1 MTPSEKYVAD
11 LCEKSFLPFWS
22 FPNPLGK
29 KDKELCDVLVV
40 CGSTIL
46 LISVK
51 DIQVSSHKD
60 KSIQYSRWVKK
71 AVDDSIQQL
80 YGAERFLKNVDDVT
94 LKNRT
99 TKVAL
104 PDKNERTI
112 YRIAI
117 AFGSDYDFPLPMGM
131 NNKGFV
137 HIFDEQSTATII
149 SELDTITDFTRY
161 LTAKEKFLSSN
172 HMLLPEETD
181 FFALY
186 IQTGLE
192 FDYPVDSIAGSG
204 GLWESYIKSEDYSD
218 WRKRIAPSFIWD
230 YMINQLHA
238 YHIKD
243 ETNDQQIQ
251 DLENAIRIINLEDR
265 INRTELGLALD
276 DAIKKK
282 SIGRM
287 LLPQPGAN
295 HMYVFMPL
303 TQKNWEGKERELEL
317 RCIVARYLNPSV
329 ITVIGLAFGSNGK
342 DESVYDICYHYIPE
356 VSDDFVKH
364 AKEIQK
370 ELGYFKNSLQSSNSD
385 YSLKD
390 FDGFG
395 INKQ

>member
-11 LCEKSFLPFWS
+11 LCKNSFLPFWS

-29 KDKELCDVLVV
+29 KEKELCDVLVV
-40 CGSTIL
+40 CGNTII

-51 DIQVSSHKD
+51 DIKVSNHND
-60 KSIQYSRWVKK
+60 KRIQYDRWVKK

-80 YGAERFLKNVDDVT
+80 YGAERFLKNVDEIK
-94 LKNRT
+94 LKNRV

-104 PDKNERTI
+104 PSKKSRII

-117 AFGSDYDFPLPMGM
+117 AFGSDNDFPLPMGFGER
-131 NNKGFV
+131 GFV
-137 HIFDEQSTATII
+137 HVFDEKSTATII

-161 LTAKEKFLSSN
+161 LTTKEIFLISN

-181 FFALY
+181 LLALY

-192 FDYPVDSIAGSG
+192 FDHPIDLIAGSG
-204 GLWESYIKSEDYSD
+204 GLWESYIQSKDYSD
-218 WRKRIAPSFIWD
+218 WRKQIIPSFIWD
-230 YMINQLHA
+230 YMIKQLHA

-243 ETNDQQIQ
+243 ETNNEQIQ
-251 DLENAIRIINLEDR
+251 DLENAIRIINQEDR
-265 INRTELGLALD
+265 IHRTELGLALD
-276 DAIKKK
+276 NAIKKK

-287 LLPQPGAN
+287 LLPQPDAK

-303 TQKNWEGKERELEL
+303 SQKNWEGKEKELEL

-329 ITVIGLAFGSNGK
+329 NTVIGLGIGTNGK
-342 DESVYDICYHYIPE
+342 EESVYDICYHYFPE
-356 VSDDFVKH
+356 ISDDFVKH
-364 AKEIQK
+364 AKAIQQ
-370 ELGYFKNSLQSSNSD
+370 ELGYFKNPLQSSNSD

-390 FDGFG
+390 LLN
-395 INKQ
+395 IRNHQ

>member
-11 LCEKSFLPFWS
+11 LCKKSFLPFWS

-29 KDKELCDVLVV
+29 KDKELCDVVVV
-40 CGSTIL
+40 CGSTII

-51 DIQVSSHKD
+51 DIQVSSHED
-60 KSIQYSRWVKK
+60 RSIQYSRWVKK
-71 AVDDSIQQL
+71 AVDDSLQQL
-80 YGAERFLKNVDDVT
+80 YGAERFLENVDEIT
-94 LKNRT
+94 LKNRV

-104 PDKNERTI
+104 PNKNERSI

-131 NNKGFV
+131 NDRGFV
-137 HIFDEQSTATII
+137 HIFDEKSTATII

-186 IQTGLE
+186 IRTGLE
-192 FDYPVDSIAGSG
+192 FDYPVDSVAGSG
-204 GLWESYIKSEDYSD
+204 GLWESYINSKDYSD
-218 WRKRIAPSFIWD
+218 WRKRIIPSFIWD
-230 YMINQLHA
+230 YMITQLHT
-238 YHIKD
+238 YQIKD

-251 DLENAIRIINLEDR
+251 DLENAIRIINQEDR

-287 LLPQPGAN
+287 LLPQLGAK

-303 TQKNWEGKERELEL
+303 TKKNWEGKEKELEL

-329 ITVIGLAFGSNGK
+329 NTVIGLSFGSNGK
-342 DESVYDICYHYIPE
+342 DESIYDICYHYIPE
-356 VSDDFVKH
+356 VSDEFFKY
-364 AKEIQK
+364 AKEIQQ
-370 ELGYFKNSLQSSNSD
+370 ELGYFKSSLQSSNSD
-385 YSLKD
+385 YSFKD
-390 FDGFG
+390 FSGFG
-395 INKQ
+395 INQQ

>member
-1 MTPSEKYVAD
+1 MTPSEEYVAS

-40 CGSTIL
+40 CGNTII

-51 DIQVSSHKD
+51 DIQVSNHKD
-60 KSIQYSRWVKK
+60 KNVQYTRWVKK

-80 YGAERFLKNVDDVT
+80 YGAERFLKNVNEIKLKNGVTKVT
-94 LKNRT
+94 LPDI
-99 TKVAL
+99 KV
-104 PDKNERTI
+104 RTI

-117 AFGSDYDFPLPMGM
+117 AFGSDYDFPLPMGI
-131 NNKGFV
+131 NNRGFV
-137 HIFDEQSTATII
+137 HVFDEKSTATII

-161 LTAKEKFLSSN
+161 LKAKENFLISN

-204 GLWESYIKSEDYSD
+204 GLWESYIKSEDYRD
-218 WRKRIAPSFIWD
+218 WRKRIVPSFIWD
-230 YMINQLHA
+230 YMIAHLHT

-243 ETNDQQIQ
+243 GTNNQRIQ
-251 DLENAIRIINLEDR
+251 DLESAIRIINQEDR
-265 INRTELGLALD
+265 IHRTELGLALD
-276 DAIKKK
+276 NAIKRK
-282 SIGRM
+282 SKGRM
-287 LLPQPGAN
+287 LLPKKDAK

-303 TQKNWEGKERELEL
+303 TMKNWDGKEKELEL

-329 ITVIGLAFGSNGK
+329 NTVIGIGIGTNGK
-342 DESVYDICYHYIPE
+342 GDSVYDICYHYIPE
-356 VSDDFVKH
+356 TSDDFIKQ
-364 AKEIQK
+364 AREIQQ
-370 ELGYFKNSLQSSNSD
+370 ELGYFENPKYSSNSD
-385 YSLKD
+385 YSIED
-390 FDGFG
+390 FKGFG
-395 INKQ
+395 IKY

>member
-1 MTPSEKYVAD
+1 MTPSEKYVAN
-11 LCEKSFLPFWS
+11 LCKNSFLPFWN

-40 CGSTIL
+40 CGNIII

-71 AVDDSIQQL
+71 AVDDSVQQL

-104 PDKNERTI
+104 PDRNERTI

-131 NNKGFV
+131 NNRGFV
-137 HIFDEQSTATII
+137 HIFDEKSTATII

-192 FDYPVDSIAGSG
+192 FDYPVDSIAGAG

-218 WRKRIAPSFIWD
+218 WRKRIIPSFIWD
-230 YMINQLHA
+230 YMITQLHA

-243 ETNDQQIQ
+243 ETNGQQIQ
-251 DLENAIRIINLEDR
+251 DLENAIRIINQEDR
-265 INRTELGLALD
+265 IHRTELGLALD
-276 DAIKKK
+276 NAIKKK

-287 LLPQPGAN
+287 LLPQPGAK

-303 TQKNWEGKERELEL
+303 TKKNWEGKEKELEL

-329 ITVIGLAFGSNGK
+329 DTIIGLGIGSNGI
-342 DESVYDICYHYIPE
+342 DGSVYDICYHYIPE
-356 VSDDFVKH
+356 ITDEFILN
-364 AKEIQK
+364 AKEIQQ
-370 ELGYFKNSLQSSNSD
+370 ELGYFKNPTQTSNSD
-385 YSLKD
+385 YSIED
-390 FDGFG
+390 FNSFG

>member
-1 MTPSEKYVAD
+1 MTPSEKYVAS

-40 CGSTIL
+40 CGNTII

-51 DIQVSSHKD
+51 DIQVSNHKD
-60 KSIQYSRWVKK
+60 KNIQYTRWVKK

-80 YGAERFLKNVDDVT
+80 YGAERFLKNVSEIK
-94 LKNRT
+94 LKNRV
-99 TKVAL
+99 TKVNL
-104 PDKNERTI
+104 PGIKVRTI

-117 AFGSDYDFPLPMGM
+117 AFGSDYDFPLPMGI
-131 NNKGFV
+131 NNRGFV
-137 HIFDEQSTATII
+137 HVFDEKSTATII

-161 LTAKEKFLSSN
+161 LKAKENFLISN

-204 GLWESYIKSEDYSD
+204 GLWESYIKSEDYRD
-218 WRKRIAPSFIWD
+218 WRKRIVPSFIWD
-230 YMINQLHA
+230 YMIAQLHT

-243 ETNDQQIQ
+243 DTNNQRIQ
-251 DLENAIRIINLEDR
+251 DLENAIRIINQEDR
-265 INRTELGLALD
+265 IHRTELGLALD
-276 DAIKKK
+276 NAIKRK
-282 SIGRM
+282 SKGRM
-287 LLPQPGAN
+287 LLPQKDAK

-303 TQKNWEGKERELEL
+303 TIKNWDSKEKELEL

-329 ITVIGLAFGSNGK
+329 NTVIGIGIGSNGK
-342 DESVYDICYHYIPE
+342 DDSVYDICYHYIPE
-356 VSDDFVKH
+356 TSDDFIKQ
-364 AKEIQK
+364 AREIQQ
-370 ELGYFKNSLQSSNSD
+370 ELGYFESPNYSSNSD
-385 YSLKD
+385 YSIED
-390 FDGFG
+390 FKGFG
-395 INKQ
+395 IKY